1 MTTRSGYAAAYT
13 QSSLSTASP
22 QKLIV
27 LLYDRLV
34 LDLDRAEHA
43 LLAGDAAG
51 RHLVHAQD
59 IIMELLSS
67 LDLDVWDGAAGL
79 QSLYTYLHTELV
91 RANVRRDVAKVVA
104 CRELIVPLR
113 DAWRE
118 ALAGMSAA
126 PARVVDLSTHVPV
139 SVTA

>member
-1 MTTRSGYAAAYT
+1 MTHRRPSAAAYR
-13 QSSLSTASP
+13 QSALTTASP
-22 QKLIV
+22 QQLIV

-43 LLAGDAAG
+43 LRTGHHAG

-59 IIMELLSS
+59 IVMELLTS
-67 LDLDVWDGAAGL
+67 LDTTVWDAAAGL
-79 QSLYTYLHTELV
+79 QSLYAYLHGELV
-91 RANVRRDVAKVVA
+91 TANIRRDVDRVVA
-104 CRELIVPLR
+104 CRELVVPLR

-118 ALAGMSAA
+118 ALAGSAIA
-126 PARVVDLSTHVPV
+126 PREADLASHVPV

>member
-1 MTTRSGYAAAYT
+1 MTTRLPSAAAYT
-13 QSSLSTASP
+13 QSSLTTASP
-22 QKLIV
+22 QKLVV
-27 LLYDRLV
+27 LLYERLV

-43 LLAGDAAG
+43 LRAGDHAG

-59 IIMELLSS
+59 IIMELLTS
-67 LDLDVWDGAAGL
+67 LDVEIWDGAATL
-79 QSLYTYLHTELV
+79 SSLYTYLHGELV
-91 RANVRRDVAKVVA
+91 TANVRRDVERVVA

-118 ALAGMSAA
+118 ALAGTVAV
-126 PARVVDLSTHVPV
+126 ARPVDLATHVPV

>member
-1 MTTRSGYAAAYT
+1 MTTRHASAAAYT
-13 QSSLSTASP
+13 QSSLTTASP

-27 LLYDRLV
+27 LLYERLV

-43 LLAGDAAG
+43 LRSGDHAG

-67 LDLDVWDGAAGL
+67 LDLTVWDGAAGL
-79 QSLYTYLHTELV
+79 QSLYTYLHGELV
-91 RANVRRDVAKVVA
+91 RANVTRDIDRVVA
-104 CRELIVPLR
+104 CRDLIVPLR

-118 ALAGMSAA
+118 ALAGVTVA